1 MNITNGIKPLMIYI
15 LSMTSFI
22 NFLNSLELFEGLSPS
37 IIPSIIQII
46 LVVLLVLHEIF
57 FKNKENKKKIKKHK
71 FSY

>member
-1 MNITNGIKPLMIYI
+1 MNITNRIKPLMIYI

-22 NFLNSLELFEGLSPS
+22 NFLNSMELFEGLSPS

-46 LVVLLVLHEIF
+46 LVVLSVLHKIF
-57 FKNKENKKKIKKHK
+57 FKNKENKKKIKKQK